1 MKTLLYLS
9 LLVSAVFLTGCSTF
23 QVKNTE
29 GLRLAYEDI
38 DSSTSK
44 AVELR
49 KLKNITD
56 RQRNEASDLYRDAKS
71 SINSYLQQAIT
82 DAADYVVDN
91 PVDSYLATQ
100 SVEKVSVF
108 RKKVNELRETAPSPV
123 DKSVE
128 LAIPWAVPL
137 AVTVITEITKLHD
150 QSQKAAYERFKKTVK
165 ESLMKNYEELPSAA
179 TEK

>member
-38 DSSTSK
+38 DRSTSK

-56 RQRNEASDLYRDAKS
+56 QQRNEASDLYRDAKS

-91 PVDSYLATQ
+91 PVDGYLATQ
-100 SVEKVSVF
+100 STEKVSVF
-108 RKKVNELRETAPSPV
+108 RKKVNELRGSAPAPV
-123 DKSVE
+123 DKSVA
-128 LAIPWAVPL
+128 LVIPWIPP
-137 AVTVITEITKLHD
+137 AVTVITEIKKLHD
-150 QSQKAAYERFKKTVK
+150 QSQKAAYERFEKTVK